1 MAQQAKPKSMYHCD
15 EARPQLRR
23 SSTFVVKTV
32 SGNWFSNDVE
42 ASLIRTMD
50 AQLVERYPPVKVA
63 AVSPVVDLEGQ
74 DDFG

>member
-1 MAQQAKPKSMYHCD
+1 MYHCD

-32 SGNWFSNDVE
+32 SGSWFSNDVE
-42 ASLIRTMD
+42 ASLQAMD
-50 AQLVERYPPVKVA
+50 AQLMKRYLYVKLA
-63 AVSPVVDLEGQ
+63 AVSPVVDLEGE